1 MVRYS
6 EGDRGRQASEEA
18 SSSME
23 IISVTAE
30 NIEDEHI
37 CCAITEKK
45 GETCVAAK
53 KAWMADRFSDGLA
66 FRKLDVRGKVFIEYI
81 PAEKAWCP
89 IEADGYMHI
98 DCFWVSGQ
106 YKGKGYANELLA
118 ACIADA
124 KKQGKLGV
132 TVLSSAKKMPFL
144 SDPKFLKH
152 KGFKVADTAD
162 PQFELLYMPFDAS
175 APAPAFKSQVKHP
188 RIPDA
193 GLALFYTDQCPFA
206 GKYAHIAARMAEER
220 GVPFALHKI
229 DSLEKA
235 KAAPAACTAYA
246 LFRDGEFITNEI
258 LSEKKLTELFAN

>member
-1 MVRYS
+1 
-6 EGDRGRQASEEA
+6 
-18 SSSME
+18 ME

-162 PQFELLYMPFDAS
+162 PQFELLYMPFDES

-206 GKYAHIAARMAEER
+206 GKYAHIAARMAEEH

-235 KAAPAACTAYA
+235 KAAPVACTAYA
-246 LFRDGEFITNEI
+246 LFRDGEFETNEI
-258 LSEKKLTELFAN
+258 LSEKKLSELFGR

>member
-1 MVRYS
+1 
-6 EGDRGRQASEEA
+6 
-18 SSSME
+18 ME

-152 KGFKVADTAD
+152 KGFKVDRYGRSPVQDGAPVDMPFRCERSRPCFQKPGQAPSHPRCRTSA
-162 PQFELLYMPFDAS
+162 LLYRSMPICGKVRAYRS
-175 APAPAFKSQVKHP
+175 AEWLRS
-188 RIPDA
+188 
-193 GLALFYTDQCPFA
+193 
-206 GKYAHIAARMAEER
+206 AACR
-220 GVPFALHKI
+220 FALHKI